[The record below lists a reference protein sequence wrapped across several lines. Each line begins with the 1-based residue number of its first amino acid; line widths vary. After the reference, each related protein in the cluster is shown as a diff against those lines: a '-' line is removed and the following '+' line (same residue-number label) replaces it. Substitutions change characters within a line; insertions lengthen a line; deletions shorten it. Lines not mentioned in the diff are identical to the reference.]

1 MPTLEI
7 DDQVITQSNAIY
19 RYLATEFG
27 LYGANSQEKA
37 VIDQISE
44 NLKDMTND
52 LVKIVYYSGFD
63 EETSVS
69 PPLHEKIQK
78 FYHRVLETIAFDLL
92 V

>member
-27 LYGANSQEKA
+27 LYGANFQEKA

-44 NLKDMTND
+44 NLNDMTND
-52 LVKIVYYSGFD
+52 LVNFDVYHSGFD

-78 FYHRVLETIAFDLL
+78 F
-92 V
+92 